1 MIKKIF
7 IGIITA
13 GMILTTIP
21 TVNAED
27 EITLNEVT
35 DQIIDISDKYS
46 SAGVTS
52 GQLLNLIALT
62 QMDDKLLDTLSLDK
76 NNLFDT
82 SIPKRANIQAS
93 RSGDPYDGNPP
104 ASKEEQ
110 KDRMKYIRSV
120 YDNEYNDENHD
131 ESIYTLYLYTSH
143 YIENINYDKSFS
155 NEKNFGHP
163 VYANIISQNDIDAYE
178 QFYKA
183 QTGVAIY
190 KAFRTYISG
199 IKDFNEHGGNYT
211 LMNELLGAIKENLDD
226 DYSKYIT
233 ALDAVGITNS
243 TDILATS
250 AKMYNAFTG
259 ALDNEKTKEEEII
272 DYMNSQLEP
281 GLQGAV
287 SSTYFG
293 FIKNMLDDLMDSGAE
308 TILFTSILSGVVYYF
323 DTLANVIPTLSL
335 ASLYYSYQMRKAE
348 RLGIYYGLKP
358 RP

>member
-1 MIKKIF
+1 M
-7 IGIITA
+7 
-13 GMILTTIP
+13 
-21 TVNAED
+21 
-27 EITLNEVT
+27 
-35 DQIIDISDKYS
+35 
-46 SAGVTS
+46 
-52 GQLLNLIALT
+52 
-62 QMDDKLLDTLSLDK
+62 
-76 NNLFDT
+76 
-82 SIPKRANIQAS
+82 
-93 RSGDPYDGNPP
+93 YDGNPP

-120 YDNEYNDENHD
+120 YDNEYNDGNHD
-131 ESIYTLYLYTSH
+131 ESIYTIYLYTSH

-155 NEKNFGHP
+155 DEKNFGHP

-183 QTGVAIY
+183 QAGVAIY
-190 KAFRTYISG
+190 KAFRTYTSG
-199 IKDFNEHGGNYT
+199 IKNFIENGANYT
-211 LMNELLGAIKENLDD
+211 LMNELLGLMKENMDD
-226 DYSKYIT
+226 EYSKYVT
-233 ALDAVGITNS
+233 ALDAAGITNS

-259 ALDNEKTKEEEII
+259 ALDNGKTKEEEII

-281 GLQGAV
+281 GLQGMV

-293 FIKNMLDDLMDSGAE
+293 FVKNILDKLSGSGAA
-308 TILFTSILSGVVYYF
+308 TGLFSSVLSGVVYYF

-335 ASLYYSYQMRKAE
+335 AGLYYSYQMRKAE

>member
-7 IGIITA
+7 IGIVTA
-13 GMILTTIP
+13 GMILTNIP
-21 TVNAED
+21 VVNAED
-27 EITLNEVT
+27 EITLDDVT
-35 DQIIDISDKYS
+35 DQVIEISDKYDS
-46 SAGVTS
+46 VGITS
-52 GQLLNLIALT
+52 EQLINLITLT
-62 QMDDKLLDTLSLDK
+62 QKDEELLDTLGLDK
-76 NNLFDT
+76 NNLLDM
-82 SIPKRANIQAS
+82 SINNTNVKSS

-110 KDRMKYIRSV
+110 KERMKYIRSV
-120 YDNEYNDENHD
+120 YNKEYNDGNHD
-131 ESIYTLYLYTSH
+131 ESIYTIYLYTSH
-143 YIENINYDKSFS
+143 YVENINYDKSFS
-155 NEKNFGHP
+155 DEKNFGHP

-190 KAFRTYISG
+190 KAFRTCTNG
-199 IKDFNEHGGNYT
+199 IKNYKEKGGKYAVAYEFFGSMSN
-211 LMNELLGAIKENLDD
+211 ILD
-226 DYSKYIT
+226 SKYSDYLT
-233 ALDAVGITNS
+233 ALDTVGITNT
-243 TDILATS
+243 TDILATGV
-250 AKMYNAFTG
+250 KMYNAFTG
-259 ALDNEKTKEEEII
+259 ALDTRKTKEEEII

-293 FIKNMLDDLMDSGAE
+293 FVEYLIDKFKNPQSPV
-308 TILFTSILSGVVYYF
+308 TLFSGVLAGVSYYF
-323 DTLANVIPTLSL
+323 DTLAKVIPTLSL